1 MKKIALIA
9 LSVVGAGAHALVLDG
24 FTGGSYN
31 SGYISSG
38 GANGWQATATV
49 VGGVRATYLGILA
62 NNEEEDARLRVRGV
76 VSGGTYSVS
85 AGPGVSVLAQVGYGF
100 AVGSVSLGSNDLN
113 LDLTATNDIRL
124 NFLSN
129 DLALD
134 TTVALY
140 SNGAL
145 IGAQNKI
152 VGGNANP
159 FSETFAFGGSGLSDV
174 DQIVVSFFNSPSG
187 DWALSSVE
195 AVPEPASMAILGLG
209 MAALARRRN
218 RK

>member
-24 FTGGSYN
+24 FTDGSYN

-38 GANGWQATATV
+38 GVINWSAATV
-49 VGGVRATYLGILA
+49 VGGIRGTSLNILA

-85 AGPGVSVLAQVGYGF
+85 AGPGVSVFAQLAYGYAFNNTG
-100 AVGSVSLGSNDLN
+100 GGNDLN

-134 TTVALY
+134 TTVNLY
-140 SNGAL
+140 SNGSL
-145 IGAQNKI
+145 IASSNKI
-152 VGGNANP
+152 VGANP
-159 FSETFAFGGSGLSDV
+159 NAFSETFAFGGAGLSDV
-174 DQIVVSFFNSPSG
+174 DQILVNFYNSPSG
-187 DWALSSVE
+187 DWALTGVE

>member
-9 LSVVGAGAHALVLDG
+9 LSVVGAGAHAMLIDG
-24 FTGGSYN
+24 FVDGSWN

-38 GANGWQATATV
+38 SIVDWQVATV
-49 VGGVRATYLGILA
+49 TGGIRGHALAVLA

-85 AGPGVSVLAQVGYGF
+85 AGPGVSVFASLGYGY
-100 AVGSVSLGSNDLN
+100 AVGNVSGGNDLN

-152 VGGNANP
+152 VAANGNP

-174 DQIVVSFFNSPSG
+174 DQILVHFYNSPSG
-187 DWALSSVE
+187 DWALSGVE